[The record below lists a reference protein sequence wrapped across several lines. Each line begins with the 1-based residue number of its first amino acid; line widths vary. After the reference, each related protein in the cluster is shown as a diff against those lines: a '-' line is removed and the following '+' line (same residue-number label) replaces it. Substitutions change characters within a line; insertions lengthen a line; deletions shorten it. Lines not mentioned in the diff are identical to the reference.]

1 MNYKGKL
8 YGKIAGKYFDTGVT
22 SEDYDRLTDWKESMM
37 KVHNELD
44 LQGIGKALGL
54 PLGSSIAPQVLPKV
68 KVLIEQNTELVE
80 MLERAKLEFEQFR
93 DAFGQGSLL
102 INEIEKL
109 ILKHDKQ

>member
-22 SEDYDRLTDWKESMM
+22 SEDYD
-37 KVHNELD
+37 
-44 LQGIGKALGL
+44 G
-54 PLGSSIAPQVLPKV
+54 
-68 KVLIEQNTELVE
+68 LIEQNRELVE
-80 MLERAKLEFEQFR
+80 MLERAKSEFEQFR

-102 INEIEKL
+102 INDIEKL

>member
-1 MNYKGKL
+1 MKSIEGIKDEVAIE
-8 YGKIAGKYFDTGVT
+8 YG
-22 SEDYDRLTDWKESMM
+22 WKSW
-37 KVHNELD
+37 KSCYGD
-44 LQGIGKALGL
+44 DGITNTMIDEVAKRYAQ
-54 PLGSSIAPQVLPKV
+54 SQTQEI
-68 KVLIEQNTELVE
+68 IEQNRELVE